1 MSHHQADALEKYSFR
16 TIQFRLEV
24 RLKRFS
30 VVFLAAMSMMA
41 GAAVAQKVSDESK
54 QPASKPVAKPV
65 AKAAKPSL
73 PPLPAELPK
82 PVQPTNL
89 EQARDDVM
97 PLTPEQILELKTLL
111 DKSRRAA
118 NTHVGV
124 PPKPTSGSVQVDMS
138 PGSPPPV
145 VRLAP
150 GHVTTLSFVDLTG
163 SPWPITS
170 IINGDPKSFDIKTP
184 ETDSNTATI
193 AAMGWYSVGNAAV
206 MLKGLSAPISV
217 TLVGGQKE
225 VDYRL
230 DMRIPRR
237 GSTPG
242 QNPDFLNI
250 LDGVAPSAATPLKV
264 DGEGSAWMLNGAV
277 VYRTRYPMISPAW
290 TSKVQSSDG
299 TLVYE
304 IPFTPVLLI
313 SVNGSIKEVRV
324 SQ

>member
-1 MSHHQADALEKYSFR
+1 M
-16 TIQFRLEV
+16 
-24 RLKRFS
+24 KRFS
-30 VVFLAAMSMMA
+30 VVFLAVMSVMT
-41 GAAVAQKVSDESK
+41 GAAVAQKAPASAVSPLVDESK
-54 QPASKPVAKPV
+54 SAPKAPAKPV

-73 PPLPAELPK
+73 PPLPTELPK
-82 PVQPTNL
+82 PAQPTNL

-118 NTHVGV
+118 NTHVGT

-237 GSTPG
+237 GPNALAQQTVSGTSPG

-250 LDGVAPSAATPLKV
+250 LDGVAPSSATPLKV

-299 TLVYE
+299 TVVYE

-313 SVNGSIKEVRV
+313 SVGGSIKEVRV